1 MFRNIVSVIIP
12 SYNSKN
18 WITDAIDCI
27 LNQTYS
33 LCEIIVI
40 DDGSTD
46 GTGELIRGKYGDRIK
61 YIHQQ
66 NKGLACARNSGLCHA
81 VGDYIQFLDA
91 DDLIHT
97 DKIRCQVDLMR
108 NMDTPAVTY
117 TDYLTCDINDL
128 NRLVP
133 ERYLSPLLTSVS
145 PLEEIAQD
153 WETRLSIP
161 VHCFLFDAG
170 IFRNNGVKFDENL
183 PNHEDWDCWMQVF
196 ALNPKVQFLN
206 EKMAFY
212 RIRTDGMCTNFQK
225 MRCGFLQAIR
235 KQKKLLGN
243 NMAVK
248 KILGEKEKEIRYL
261 YREFGLWGRIFKY
274 IPHKMRSLIAWFI
287 PYKIQRMF
295 D

>member
-1 MFRNIVSVIIP
+1 MSQNIVSVIIP

-18 WITDAIDCI
+18 WVSDAIDCI
-27 LNQTYS
+27 LNQSYS

-46 GTGELIRGKYGDRIK
+46 GTGELILGKYGDRIK
-61 YIHQQ
+61 YIYQQ
-66 NKGLACARNSGLCHA
+66 NKGLACARNNGLCHA
-81 VGDYIQFLDA
+81 LGDYIQFLDA
-91 DDLIHT
+91 DDLIHS

-108 NMDTPAVTY
+108 GMVAPAVTY
-117 TDYLTCDINDL
+117 TDYFPCDINDL

-133 ERYLSPLLTSVS
+133 ERYLSPLMTSVS
-145 PLEEIAQD
+145 PLEEIAQH

-161 VHCFLFDAG
+161 VHCFLFDAR
-170 IFRNNGVKFDENL
+170 IFRNNGVKFDESL

-196 ALNPKVQFLN
+196 ALNPTVRFLN

-212 RIRTDGMCTNFQK
+212 RIRTNGMCYNFQK
-225 MRCGFLQAIR
+225 MRYGFLQAIR
-235 KQKKLLGN
+235 KQKKLLNN
-243 NMAVK
+243 NMAVNK
-248 KILGEKEKEIRYL
+248 MLGEKEKEIRYL

-274 IPHKMRSLIAWFI
+274 IPHQVKSLIAWFI
-287 PYKIQRMF
+287 PWKIQRMF